1 MQLLQS
7 KRNHE
12 GIESGKEQW
21 VKLINDGIVFNL
33 EKHQEN

>member
-12 GIESGKEQW
+12 GIESGKGTMG
-21 VKLINDGIVFNL
+21 KLINDEALYSI
-33 EKHQEN
+33 